1 MEPEMKNVGNILY
14 RAHPLCRV
22 CRGDRYIFIINNI
35 LKIKYREM
43 DVWGTVL
50 GLKTLRDSK
59 LNFQLAVPQRI
70 VTKINIYLNF
80 TAISIAIFVRL
91 FLFDMS

>member
-1 MEPEMKNVGNILY
+1 MKNVGNILY
-14 RAHPLCRV
+14 RAYPLCRV
-22 CRGDRYIFIINNI
+22 CREDRYIFIINNI

-43 DVWGTVL
+43 NVCSTTL
-50 GLKTLRDSK
+50 GLKALRDNK

-70 VTKINIYLNF
+70 VTKIHIYLNF
-80 TAISIAIFVRL
+80 TAISIVIFVLL

>member
-1 MEPEMKNVGNILY
+1 MNV
-14 RAHPLCRV
+14 CS
-22 CRGDRYIFIINNI
+22 
-35 LKIKYREM
+35 
-43 DVWGTVL
+43 TTL
-50 GLKTLRDSK
+50 GLKTLRDNK

-70 VTKINIYLNF
+70 VTKIHIYLNF